1 MTQNGVG
8 GVALYTEA
16 AARPAAA
23 PSCVPCL
30 HQRLHRPP
38 PPAGPVAP
46 DVAGQVVTHMP
57 PHEQWRRFVYCTGMT
72 GEVLG
77 MVDHF
82 K

>member
-1 MTQNGVG
+1 MATQA
-8 GVALYTEA
+8 VAIPQSVVCTDSPCA
-16 AARPAAA
+16 PAHL
-23 PSCVPCL
+23 L
-30 HQRLHRPP
+30 HT
-38 PPAGPVAP
+38 PADP
-46 DVAGQVVTHMP
+46 DVASQVVANMP